1 MDIDFS
7 SIACYPPRPAHAR
20 FVELY
25 VATSRARGGDP
36 FVGLRLAELLEA
48 AGLVD
53 VRVRAAQAAGRGTD
67 GVEGDVKW
75 MPALTMELIAD
86 ATVGEGVAT
95 AETVQ
100 ATLDELQAI
109 AVDGTTLG
117 LLPRTIAAW
126 ARRPA
131 T

>member
-1 MDIDFS
+1 
-7 SIACYPPRPAHAR
+7 
-20 FVELY
+20 
-25 VATSRARGGDP
+25 
-36 FVGLRLAELLEA
+36 
-48 AGLVD
+48 
-53 VRVRAAQAAGRGTD
+53 
-67 GVEGDVKW
+67 

-100 ATLDELQAI
+100 ATLDELRAI